1 MSLDTAISLTT
12 VENVLDYIG
21 SNVEQN
27 AFWIYCSQGDATA
40 ATVQVSLDN
49 LILIITGGVQAG
61 TVTIDLTLA
70 ANDTIGELV
79 AVINALTGWEAG
91 RICHSS
97 SDSANLLETGQLDC
111 LGAINQQTLIITGDY
126 LIEQLINRASDY
138 INRYCNIHFKEA
150 THTLERYNGD
160 SHKLFL
166 NNYPVNNIIQLC
178 QGTTD
183 VIRVRCTDNTAYN
196 AYVEVD
202 QDAQTVRLLRDG
214 TVDATF
220 DISNVLYDTLS
231 ELATAINAVAN
242 WEATIASSAFNSY
255 PSAQLFNKLNVYCK
269 NIFNY
274 LRIPEEPIDEFS
286 VDYEAGIIHLSS
298 SFLQGFQNVYVSYTA
313 GYAAGSIPPALEQ
326 ICIELVKFK
335 YSMIS
340 VDPTLKSEKI
350 GRVYAYTRGDME
362 KALSTSTF
370 KDLELFQSR
379 LL

>member
-1 MSLDTAISLTT
+1 MALDTTLSLTT

-27 AFWIYCSQGDATA
+27 AFWVYYSGAAAT
-40 ATVQVSLDN
+40 ATVQVSLDT
-49 LILIITGGVQAG
+49 LILIHNAITDASW
-61 TVTIDLTLA
+61 DLTLA
-70 ANDTIGELV
+70 AYDTIGELV
-79 AVINALTGWEAG
+79 DAINALAGWEAG
-91 RICHSS
+91 RICHSE
-97 SDSANLLETGQLDC
+97 SDSANLLETGQLDA
-111 LGAINQQTLIITGDY
+111 LAAANEQTLIITGDY

-166 NNYPVNNIIQLC
+166 NNYPVNNLIQLC

-202 QDAQTVRLLRDG
+202 QDAGTVRLMRDG
-214 TVDATF
+214 TVDATI
-220 DISNVLYDTLS
+220 DITAVANDTLS
-231 ELATAINAVAN
+231 ELATTINAVAN
-242 WEATIASSAFNSY
+242 WEATIASTDYNSY
-255 PSAQLFNKLNVYCK
+255 PSAQLFNKLNTYCK
-269 NIFNY
+269 NSFNY
-274 LRIPEEPIDEFS
+274 LKIPEEPMDEFD
-286 VDYEAGIIHLSS
+286 VDYEAGIINLSS

-362 KALSTSTF
+362 KALSASTLA
-370 KDLELFQSR
+370 DLQLFESR